1 MAKLK
6 AAKMPYKLSVEQ
18 RKDMLIFGFLNEL
31 RVNLYHDLKEI
42 LGEWEGKEVHKQ
54 LYNKSADRGF
64 HAVLGPDTTVK
75 ELVEMELLNFPL
87 FGMELWGEEKIE
99 NGEKVYYEHIT
110 KCPFWEYTK
119 MKGIKEMPCDVT
131 CRYDSER
138 GMKEEIGRW
147 ECLSRLADGAD
158 KCVYRIRP
166 FKHFEK
172 EDEIKKIMFK
182 RTRLEYKYTEQFND
196 DY

>member
-1 MAKLK
+1 MELE
-6 AAKMPYKLSVEQ
+6 AAKAPMPVDKL
-18 RKDMLIFGFLNEL
+18 KDMLIFGILNEL
-31 RVNLYHDLKEI
+31 RMNLYQDLKKI
-42 LGEWEGKEVHKQ
+42 LGDREGKEVHKK
-54 LYNKSADRGF
+54 LYNMSADRS
-64 HAVLGPDTTVK
+64 VKNYLGPNPSVRQIV
-75 ELVEMELLNFPL
+75 ELELLNFRL
-87 FGMELWGEEKIE
+87 LGFELTGHMEIEDGEE
-99 NGEKVYYEHIT
+99 VFYEHIT